1 MNESYE
7 LSVPELMAG
16 SFTGPSDDHSDSA
29 CFLGPRPLCLSHG
42 QFYCSFRTL
51 VAVNWSKIAE
61 MAPTQSQP
69 WPLLA
74 PLSLSSCHLDPF
86 NSPFR
91 PTDLHPLSQWFDGE
105 QTMVASSSPLSS
117 LCVLTAMLLGPVAHS
132 AEMMGRSHASPVP
145 CSA

>member
-1 MNESYE
+1 M
-7 LSVPELMAG
+7 
-16 SFTGPSDDHSDSA
+16 
-29 CFLGPRPLCLSHG
+29 
-42 QFYCSFRTL
+42 
-51 VAVNWSKIAE
+51 AVNWSKIAE

-91 PTDLHPLSQWFDGE
+91 PTDLHPLSQRSDGE

-117 LCVLTAMLLGPVAHS
+117 LCVLTGVLLGPVAHS
-132 AEMMGRSHASPVP
+132 AEMMGRSPASPVHR
-145 CSA
+145 SASAQILSNPVLSVSVSLLFLRRSVYTEAE